1 MNRLKYTRTIL
12 ALYLI
17 LFSLNLNAQDFGG
30 SKVGIS
36 NFARRMYNA
45 QSFNGVKLLQTEEGQ
60 DYMISVVELKKEPA
74 KPESIQSR
82 IASVKAK
89 AYASQFINGSN
100 VSTEVVI
107 VTKEEKVKDSVIT
120 KTEMQESLKESSIGF
135 ADGMELLTN
144 FESNDGKQVV
154 YIYYREVKKK

>member
-1 MNRLKYTRTIL
+1 MNRYIL
-12 ALYLI
+12 CLAFLLYGNVTLY
-17 LFSLNLNAQDFGG
+17 AQDFGG

-45 QSFNGVKLLQTEEGQ
+45 QAFNGAKILQTEDGQ
-60 DYMISVVELKKEPA
+60 DYMISVVELKKDPA
-74 KPESIQSR
+74 KPESIMSR

-89 AYASQFINGSN
+89 AYASQYINGSN
-100 VSTEVVI
+100 VSSEVVI
-107 VTKEEKVKDSVIT
+107 VTTEEKTKDSVIT
-120 KTEMQESLKESSIGF
+120 KIEMQESLKESSTGF

-144 FESNDGKQVV
+144 FDSNDGKQAV

>member
-1 MNRLKYTRTIL
+1 MNRLKYIQSIL
-12 ALYLI
+12 PLYLI
-17 LFSLNLNAQDFGG
+17 LSSLNLKSQDFGG

-60 DYMISVVELKKEPA
+60 DYMISVVELKKDPT

-89 AYASQFINGSN
+89 AYASQYINGSN

-107 VTKEEKVKDSVIT
+107 ITKEEKVKDSVIT
-120 KTEMQESLKESSIGF
+120 ITEMQESLKESSIGF

>member
-1 MNRLKYTRTIL
+1 MNRYIL
-12 ALYLI
+12 SLAFI
-17 LFSLNLNAQDFGG
+17 LFGNVSLQAQDFGG

-45 QSFNGVKLLQTEEGQ
+45 QAFNGVKLLQTEDGG
-60 DYMISVVELKKEPA
+60 DYMISVVELKKDPV
-74 KPESIQSR
+74 KSESIMSR

-89 AYASQFINGSN
+89 AYASQYINGSN
-100 VSTEVVI
+100 VSSQVVI
-107 VTKEEKVKDSVIT
+107 VTTEEKTKDSIIT
-120 KTEMQESLKESSIGF
+120 KTEMQESLKESSTGF

-144 FESNDGKQVV
+144 FDSNDGKQAV

>member
-1 MNRLKYTRTIL
+1 MKKSFLVII
-12 ALYLI
+12 AI
-17 LFSLNLNAQDFGG
+17 FSFVAANSQDFGG

-45 QSFNGVKLLQTEEGQ
+45 QAFNGVKMLQTEDGQ
-60 DYMISVVELKKEPA
+60 DYMISVVELKKDPA
-74 KPESIQSR
+74 KSENIMSR

-89 AYASQFINGSN
+89 AYASQYINGSN
-100 VSTEVVI
+100 VSSEVVI
-107 VTKEEKVKDSVIT
+107 VTTEEKTKDSVIT
-120 KTEMQESLKESSIGF
+120 KTEMQESLKESSMGF

-144 FESNDGKQVV
+144 FDSNDGKQAV

>member
-1 MNRLKYTRTIL
+1 MKKAIL
-12 ALYLI
+12 VITTLLSFLGAN
-17 LFSLNLNAQDFGG
+17 SQDFGG

-45 QSFNGVKLLQTEEGQ
+45 QAFNGVKMLQTEDGQ
-60 DYMISVVELKKEPA
+60 DYMISVVELKKDPA
-74 KPESIQSR
+74 KTESIMSR

-89 AYASQFINGSN
+89 AFASQYINGSN
-100 VSTEVVI
+100 VSSEVII
-107 VTKEEKVKDSVIT
+107 VTTEEKTKDSVIT

-144 FESNDGKQVV
+144 FDSNDGKQAV

>member
-1 MNRLKYTRTIL
+1 M
-12 ALYLI
+12 
-17 LFSLNLNAQDFGG
+17 FSFIVANSQDFGG

-45 QSFNGVKLLQTEEGQ
+45 QSFNGVKLLQTEDGQ
-60 DYMISVVELKKEPA
+60 DYMISVVELKKDPA

-89 AYASQFINGSN
+89 AYASQYINGSN

-120 KTEMQESLKESSIGF
+120 KTEMQESLKESSMGF

-154 YIYYREVKKK
+154 YIYFREVKKK

>member
-1 MNRLKYTRTIL
+1 MSIRLFFLNI
-12 ALYLI
+12 LI
-17 LFSLNLNAQDFGG
+17 LFISSIKAQDFGG

-45 QSFNGVKLLQTEEGQ
+45 QAFNGVKLLQTEDGG
-60 DYMISVVELKKEPA
+60 DYMISVVELKKDPV
-74 KPESIQSR
+74 KSESIMSR

-89 AYASQFINGSN
+89 AYASQYINGSN
-100 VSTEVVI
+100 VSSQVVI
-107 VTKEEKVKDSVIT
+107 VTTEEKTKDSIIT
-120 KTEMQESLKESSIGF
+120 KTEMQESLKESSTGF

-144 FESNDGKQVV
+144 FDSNDGKQAV

>member
-1 MNRLKYTRTIL
+1 MKIYFTLFFISVL
-12 ALYLI
+12 A
-17 LFSLNLNAQDFGG
+17 FSSLQAQDFGG

-45 QSFNGVKLLQTEEGQ
+45 QAFNGVKMLQTEDGQ
-60 DYMISVVELKKEPA
+60 DYMISVVELKKDPA
-74 KPESIQSR
+74 KPENIMSR

-89 AYASQFINGSN
+89 AYVSQYINGSN
-100 VSTEVVI
+100 VSSEVVI
-107 VTKEEKVKDSVIT
+107 VTTEEKTKDSVIT
-120 KTEMQESLKESSIGF
+120 KTEMQESLKESSTGF

-144 FESNDGKQVV
+144 FDSNDGKQAV